1 MPLSLNDDRWHSL
14 KTAYRMPSTD
24 VVEWLGTAYRS
35 GMNDELLGDIINEV
49 QHQGGTSEA
58 MYPTASHLLA
68 LAENGNE
75 ALALQMIIHAGLIC
89 ASAESPMAVP
99 CPSDLEPEF
108 AITKLIGRKM
118 ALSQL
123 IGDHDFDNFKY
134 LLAALAGFSG
144 HGRFGRIIEGF
155 DLFEN
160 QFHHALVD
168 DPLDDEP

>member
-1 MPLSLNDDRWHSL
+1 MTLSIDDNRWHSL
-14 KTAYRMPSTD
+14 KTAYKMPASS

-35 GMNDELLGDIINEV
+35 GMNDELLSNIINEV
-49 QHQGGTSEA
+49 QHQGDTSEA
-58 MYPTASHLLA
+58 MYPTASHLLELAKNENKA
-68 LAENGNE
+68 LS
-75 ALALQMIIHAGLIC
+75 LQMVIHAGLIC
-89 ASAESPMAVP
+89 ASAQSSTAVP
-99 CPSDLEPEF
+99 CPPDLELEF
-108 AITKLIGRKM
+108 SHTKLTGRKM
-118 ALSQL
+118 ALSL
-123 IGDHDFDNFKY
+123 LEGDHDFESFKY